1 MIKKSNSQSLGDA
14 IREMLREYNL
24 EAKHHEIDAV
34 GLWPEIVGDMINRH
48 TRNIYIKSGKLFVKI
63 DSPALKNEL
72 LYARNK
78 IKEAINKRAG
88 KEVISDVIFT

>member
-1 MIKKSNSQSLGDA
+1 MIKKSNSQSIGDA

-24 EAKHHEIDAV
+24 EARHDEIDAV
-34 GLWPEIVGDMINRH
+34 SLWPEIAGDMINRH
-48 TRNIYIKSGKLFVKI
+48 TKNIYVKSGKLYIKI

-78 IKEAINKRAG
+78 IREAINKRAG